1 MRLDQYLVTNN
12 SLTRSRAQLLID
24 DGAVSVNGIVATKA
38 NKTVM
43 DGDAVTVQD
52 TIKYVSRAGL
62 KLEHALDTFE
72 IDPTGKT
79 CLDIGSS
86 TGGFTDCLLQRNA
99 IHVDAV
105 DVGTDQLVEKLRN
118 DSRVSVFEKTDI
130 RIFKNAQTY
139 DLIVCDASFI
149 SLTKIIPELPRF
161 SKTGTEIILL
171 IKPQFE
177 VGKDYLGKGG
187 IVNDEMRVVEAITEV
202 VTCARTHGLSLVG
215 EVKICAIQG
224 GDGNQEYVACFTYPL
239 KSV

>member
-12 SLTRSRAQLLID
+12 GLSRSRAQLLID
-24 DGAVSVNGIVATKA
+24 DGAVSVNGIITTKA
-38 NKTVM
+38 SKIVM
-43 DGDAVTVQD
+43 DGDTVIVED
-52 TIKYVSRAGL
+52 TILYVSRAGL
-62 KLEHALDTFE
+62 KLESALDIFN
-72 IDPTGKT
+72 INPSGKT

-99 IHVDAV
+99 AHVDAV

-118 DSRVSVFEKTDI
+118 DSRVSVYEKTDI
-130 RIFKNAQTY
+130 RVFKNDQTY
-139 DLIVCDASFI
+139 DLVVCDASFI

-177 VGKDYLGKGG
+177 VGKDGLGKGG
-187 IVNDEMRVVEAITEV
+187 IVNNDMRVVEAITDV
-202 VTCARTHGLSLVG
+202 VTCAQQHGLRLVD
-215 EVKICAIQG
+215 EIKICPIRG
-224 GDGNQEYVACFTYPL
+224 GDGNQEYIGCFTYPL